1 MAELLLE
8 LFSEEIPARMQH
20 RAAQD
25 LAALVADGLAKL
37 GLSFAH
43 PIAFVT
49 PRRLT
54 LIIEDLP
61 AATPDV
67 REERRGPRVG
77 APEAALEGF
86 LKGAGI
92 RLDQCE
98 QRDTGKGIFY
108 FAMIARAGR
117 PTAEVAREVIEAA
130 LANFPWPKSMRWG
143 SGSVR
148 WVRPLQSI
156 LCLFD
161 GAKLP
166 VSFGELTAGRTTCGH
181 RFLAPDR
188 FEVTDAADYRAKLA
202 AAKVM
207 LDGEERR
214 QFILAAAHQAAAAE
228 GLALREDDGLLAEVS
243 GLVEWPSVLI
253 GSFDEDFMEVPPE
266 ALITAMRSHQKYF
279 SLSNPDGS
287 LANRFLLV
295 ANMPDRSGAILAGN
309 QRVLRARLS
318 DAKFFWQQDRLKP
331 LASRIETLN
340 QRVFYA
346 GLGTMG
352 DKAKRLEKLAALLS
366 ADQAAARAG
375 LLAKGDLS
383 TEMVGEFPELQGIMG
398 RYYALADGEPAAV
411 CEAIGSH
418 YAPQGPSDSCPTEEL
433 SVAVALAD
441 KIDTLVGFF
450 AIDEKPTGSRD
461 PFALRRAALGVI
473 RLILENRRQ
482 LKLLPL
488 FIEAHSHYGS
498 LPGKADATAVTL
510 LDFIVDRLKVYL
522 RDQGVRHDLISAVA
536 GNTDDLLELVD
547 KVRALADF
555 LDQDDG
561 ANLLIAYRRAA
572 NIVRIEKFADPMR
585 VDFGAA
591 AGLPEELALHQAWER
606 AKIETATPDF
616 ADKMTAMAA
625 LRAPMDAFFDKV
637 TVNSADPAERLRRLT
652 LLSDVRALM
661 DEFADFDAIEG

>member
-8 LFSEEIPARMQH
+8 LFSEEIPARMQN

-25 LAALVADGLAKL
+25 LAAMVADGLAKH
-37 GLSFAH
+37 GLRFAA
-43 PIAFVT
+43 PVAFVT

-86 LKGAGI
+86 LKGAGV

-98 QRDTGKGIFY
+98 QRDTGKGVFY
-108 FAMIARAGR
+108 FALIARAGR

-156 LCLFD
+156 LCLLD
-161 GAKLP
+161 GALLP
-166 VSFGELTAGRTTCGH
+166 VTFGELTAGRSTCGH

-228 GLALREDDGLLAEVS
+228 GLALKDDDGLLAEVS
-243 GLVEWPSVLI
+243 GLVEWPAALI
-253 GSFDEDFMEVPPE
+253 GSFDADFMEVPPE
-266 ALITAMRSHQKYF
+266 ALITSMRSHQKYF

-318 DAKFFWQQDRLKP
+318 DAKFFWQQDRLQP

-346 GLGTMG
+346 GLGTIG
-352 DKAKRLEKLAALLS
+352 DKAKRLEKLATLLS
-366 ADQAAARAG
+366 ADPAAARAG
-375 LLAKGDLS
+375 LLAKADLS

-418 YAPQGPSDSCPTEEL
+418 YAPQGPSDSCPTEEV

-441 KIDTLVGFF
+441 KIDT
-450 AIDEKPTGSRD
+450 
-461 PFALRRAALGVI
+461 
-473 RLILENRRQ
+473 
-482 LKLLPL
+482 LLPL

-547 KVRALADF
+547 KIGALAEF

-591 AGLPEELALHQAWER
+591 AGLPEEVALHQAWER